1 MRAAWYEKV
10 GDAKDV
16 LQVGQIDDPTPDS
29 NEVLISVKTSGINPS
44 DVKIRAGA
52 RGELQFSRVIPH
64 SDGAGTIIEVGKDV
78 NPESNTI
85 DELPP
90 TTLSVPDLITTELII
105 HLSHEYKQT
114 HLK

>member
-44 DVKIRAGA
+44 
-52 RGELQFSRVIPH
+52 
-64 SDGAGTIIEVGKDV
+64 T
-78 NPESNTI
+78 
-85 DELPP
+85 
-90 TTLSVPDLITTELII
+90 
-105 HLSHEYKQT
+105 
-114 HLK
+114 